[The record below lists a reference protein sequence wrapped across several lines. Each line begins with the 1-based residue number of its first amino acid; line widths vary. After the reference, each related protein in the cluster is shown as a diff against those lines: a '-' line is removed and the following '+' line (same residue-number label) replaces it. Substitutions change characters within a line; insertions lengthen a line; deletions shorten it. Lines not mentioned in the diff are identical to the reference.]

1 MFPLRDENPTNILPF
16 VTVLLIGGTGAAW
29 WFVQGAG
36 LSEATLVASICR
48 YGAIA
53 AEVTGGAS
61 SAESGPCSLGGLT
74 WEAVLTSMFLHGG
87 WAHLIGNMWFLWI
100 FGNNVEDALGHGRFL
115 VFYVVAGVVAAGA
128 QVAATPDSLVP
139 MVGASGAV
147 SAVMG
152 AYVLLYPRARVDT
165 LFVFFIFVRIL
176 PLPAWVMLG
185 YWIALQ
191 LLASTL
197 APADGGGV
205 AYMAHI
211 GGFVAGLVLVTLL
224 LPTRGSRRGRS
235 KRRVGGWLR

>member
-1 MFPLRDENPTNILPF
+1 M
-16 VTVLLIGGTGAAW
+16 TVLAIGGTGAVW
-29 WFVQGAG
+29 WLVQGAG
-36 LSEATLVASICR
+36 ISETALVASICR
-48 YGAIA
+48 YGVIA
-53 AEVTGGAS
+53 VELTGGEPGAD
-61 SAESGPCSLGGLT
+61 AGPCTLGGLT
-74 WEAVLTSMFLHGG
+74 WQAVFTSIFMHGG

-100 FGNNVEDALGHGRFL
+100 FGNNVEDALGHVRF
-115 VFYVVAGVVAAGA
+115 VIFYLVAGVVAAGA
-128 QVAATPDSLVP
+128 QIVATPESQAP

-165 LFVFFIFVRIL
+165 LFVFFVFVRLL

-185 YWIALQ
+185 YWIGLQ

-211 GGFVAGLVLVTLL
+211 GGFGAGLVLVTLL
-224 LPTRGSRRGRS
+224 MPPRRSRRGRRPR
-235 KRRVGGWLR
+235 KRGGRLR